1 MGAVLCE
8 TAPSTVTVL
17 TATVRDFTTIIV
29 TLFRAPSNQ
38 TLDRVQ

>member
-29 TLFRAPSNQ
+29 TLFLRAVKSDP
-38 TLDRVQ
+38 